1 MKDTNKKILQD
12 HVQMHEYD
20 VEPLDIWSGIEKKQN
35 KKNRIYTILKI
46 CSFLRK
52 EAP

>member
-35 KKNRIYTILKI
+35 KKRTGVLIHNTLHKT
-46 CSFLRK
+46 
-52 EAP
+52 